1 MLLLDEP
8 FAALDATTKVE
19 VRRDLQRHLATLTI
33 PKILVTHDPIEAITL
48 ADRIVVLEAG
58 RVLQTGTPDD
68 LRARPRSHYVA
79 DLLGTNLLRGTL
91 HGDVLE
97 LGSDRRVAVV
107 HRAIADGPA
116 TATIHPRAITLHVVA
131 PEGSARNVW
140 STVVE
145 DLDDEGDRVRVRVG
159 APIPLVV
166 EITPSAR
173 RDLELRPGSVVWV
186 SFKATDVGIDT
197 E

>member
-1 MLLLDEP
+1 M
-8 FAALDATTKVE
+8 
-19 VRRDLQRHLATLTI
+19 
-33 PKILVTHDPIEAITL
+33 
-48 ADRIVVLEAG
+48 
-58 RVLQTGTPDD
+58 
-68 LRARPRSHYVA
+68 
-79 DLLGTNLLRGTL
+79 
-91 HGDVLE
+91 
-97 LGSDRRVAVV
+97 
-107 HRAIADGPA
+107 
-116 TATIHPRAITLHVVA
+116 A

-159 APIPLVV
+159 TPIPLVI

-173 RDLELRPGSVVWV
+173 RDLELRPGSLVWV